1 MQIIRKIIIIATL
14 ATVLIVA
21 GSWIYLEYYATRR
34 LIISTTTSLYD
45 TGLLDDIKTEFGKK
59 YPLDI
64 SIISAG
70 TGLAIQH
77 AEKGD
82 ADVILVHSPSMEK
95 TFLTEGVGI
104 CRKIVA
110 YNFFVIVGPA
120 SDPAQINGTT
130 PTAALNLIL
139 NYGRNHTGYIW
150 VSRGDKSGTH
160 SAELALWR
168 KAGFNVNFTSNPL
181 ASESWYVSRQGGM
194 GETLMMANEYEGY
207 TLSDIGTFLAYS
219 SGGQIE
225 LVPLVAEGKDLLNVY
240 SVIAVI
246 PTLTANQSWHGAIN
260 FRDALAFI
268 KYLVSDEGQAFIENF
283 GVEEN
288 GRSLFHGAVHV
299 LEDEP
304 NSQIAQWI
312 RDYAYFNGTECP
324 EAYRY
329 NQNDLYG

>member
-1 MQIIRKIIIIATL
+1 MQTIRKIIIIAAL

-21 GSWIYLEYYATRR
+21 GSWIYLEYFATRR

-45 TGLLDDIKTEFGKK
+45 TGLLDAIKTEFSKK

-82 ADVILVHSPSMEK
+82 ADVILVHSPTLEK

-110 YNFFVIVGPA
+110 YNFFVIIGPA
-120 SDPAQINGTT
+120 SDPAHINGTT
-130 PTAALNLIL
+130 PTAALNLIV
-139 NYGRNHTGYIW
+139 NYGRNQTGFIW
-150 VSRGDKSGTH
+150 VSRGDNSGTH
-160 SAELALWR
+160 TAEKALWK
-168 KAGFNVNFTSNPL
+168 KAGFNYTTLSKE
-181 ASESWYVSRQGGM
+181 AWYVSRQGGM

-207 TLSDIGTFLAYS
+207 TLSDMGTFLAYS
-219 SGGQIE
+219 TQGQID

-246 PTLTANQSWHGAIN
+246 PTLTANQTWHGAIN

-268 KYLVSDEGQAFIENF
+268 KYLVSDEGQAFIENY
-283 GVEEN
+283 GVTEY
-288 GRSLFHGAVHV
+288 GGSLFHGAVHI

-304 NSQIAQWI
+304 NSTIAQWI

-324 EAYRY
+324 TAYRY
-329 NQNDLYG
+329 NQDDLYG